1 MVHIGLSPAEALIAA
16 TRNAAANL
24 GMSDSLGT
32 IEVGKVADLVLVE
45 GDPLT
50 DITALRRV
58 RRVIQGGV
66 PLPPAAPR

>member
-1 MVHIGLSPAEALIAA
+1 MVHIGLSPAGALIAA

-24 GMSDSLGT
+24 GMSGTLGT

-66 PLPPAAPR
+66 PRPPAAPR